1 MLLAFWIFQST
12 RPHGGATEHEPPVCC
27 GRIISIHAPAWGR
40 DVITSLLQN
49 TPSNFNPRARMG
61 ARPMWSTSTI
71 RRPAFQS
78 TRPHGGAT
86 ILRRPLCSP
95 APFQST
101 RPHGGATHAQIAD
114 MPPSKFQSTRPHGG
128 ATTGS
133 LHLLQVPSI
142 SIHAPAWGR
151 DDFHG
156 GLGYQTHDFNPRAR
170 MGARPAAIAACCD
183 CSQFQSTRPHGGATA
198 LFHGAEQSSAIS
210 IHAPAWGRD
219 SAHFFRSSASCRFQ
233 STRPHG
239 GATHGICR
247 RRFRRWD
254 FNPRARM
261 GARLL
266 AHPASAAYG
275 HFNPRARMGAR
286 PQLISFSQAL
296 CHFNPRARMGAR
308 PAFYYLYRHSPI
320 SIHAPAWGRDAGTR
334 ARSRGHADFNPR
346 ARMGARLTLPCSL
359 LEINIFQ
366 STRPHGGATFLAHPR
381 CRHCNIS
388 IHAPAWG
395 RDTYG

>member
-128 ATTGS
+128 ATPRR
-133 LHLLQVPSI
+133 LPHD
-142 SIHAPAWGR
+142 AR
-151 DDFHG
+151 DG
-156 GLGYQTHDFNPRAR
+156 DFNPRAR
-170 MGARPAAIAACCD
+170 MGARRPARCICCK
-183 CSQFQSTRPHGGATA
+183 S
-198 LFHGAEQSSAIS
+198 L
-210 IHAPAWGRD
+210 
-219 SAHFFRSSASCRFQ
+219 RFQ

-239 GATHGICR
+239 GATISTADWVTKLMISIHAPAWGR
-247 RRFRRWD
+247 D
-254 FNPRARM
+254 PLQSPPAATAANFNPRARM
-261 GARLL
+261 GARL
-266 AHPASAAYG
+266 
-275 HFNPRARMGAR
+275 R
-286 PQLISFSQAL
+286 PLFQEL
-296 CHFNPRARMGAR
+296 C
-308 PAFYYLYRHSPI
+308 I
-320 SIHAPAWGRDAGTR
+320 V
-334 ARSRGHADFNPR
+334 
-346 ARMGARLTLPCSL
+346 
-359 LEINIFQ
+359 
-366 STRPHGGATFLAHPR
+366 
-381 CRHCNIS
+381 
-388 IHAPAWG
+388 
-395 RDTYG
+395 